1 MNIQLVSYHMCVLHK
16 AILACGSTHEFTQVL
31 VVLSKKMSLFMYNFT
46 SSKQKEATKASSSEI
61 TGQSDLS
68 GQNQPP
74 IAEFF
79 PAMKFP
85 LKTTQ

>member
-1 MNIQLVSYHMCVLHK
+1 MCVLHK

-31 VVLSKKMSLFMYNFT
+31 VVLSEKMSLFMYNFT

-68 GQNQPP
+68 RQNQPP

>member
-1 MNIQLVSYHMCVLHK
+1 
-16 AILACGSTHEFTQVL
+16 
-31 VVLSKKMSLFMYNFT
+31 MYNFT

-68 GQNQPP
+68 WQNQPP